1 MDKAKKLIASKPYVS
16 QCRILKGSAQMKN
29 LKEWSKLYNALERT
43 EELFWCCF
51 QSYKE
56 EEPEEFA
63 EVFPKE
69 KTNVRI
75 EFEKIVHEVMLPD
88 YDQEFISV
96 YLNIYVD
103 DHNVGWFKNMLMMDG
118 TDFDE
123 FFVIE

>member
-1 MDKAKKLIASKPYVS
+1 MN
-16 QCRILKGSAQMKN
+16 N
-29 LKEWSKLYNALERT
+29 LEKWSKRHNALERT

-51 QSYKE
+51 QSYEQE
-56 EEPEEFA
+56 ESEEFS
-63 EVFPKE
+63 EVFPKG
-69 KTNVRI
+69 KANVRI
-75 EFEKIVHEVMLPD
+75 EFKKIVHEVVLPD

-103 DHNVGWFKNMLMMDG
+103 GHNVGWFKNMLLIDG

>member
-1 MDKAKKLIASKPYVS
+1 MV
-16 QCRILKGSAQMKN
+16 LKGSAQMKN

>member
-1 MDKAKKLIASKPYVS
+1 
-16 QCRILKGSAQMKN
+16 MKN
-29 LKEWSKLYNALERT
+29 LEEWSKLHNAVERT

-56 EEPEEFA
+56 EEPEEFS
-63 EVFPKE
+63 EVFPKN
-69 KTNVRI
+69 KSNVRI